1 MTLRRLIYKNNLR
14 QENNGAVCS
23 MMFEII
29 YKYPEG
35 FDCIIDNQ
43 DIGK

>member
-23 MMFEII
+23 MMFEIFSI
-29 YKYPEG
+29 VSLTIKILANENKE
-35 FDCIIDNQ
+35 I
-43 DIGK
+43 

>member
-23 MMFEII
+23 MMFEI
-29 YKYPEG
+29 PEG